1 MSPRGG
7 AARALP
13 AANPVYPGDRQRSGS
28 SHPLRAPDPGD
39 PHRSGAAHPR
49 RDPGA
54 AGRGFRPRVVHSRT
68 PNLLDRLHLRGVRLA
83 WVLVPVIAL
92 LLGGVVF
99 VNVQRLNLTTQT
111 GRTVDMY
118 NEAQGDILRLRAL
131 LAEKDGQVVDQAATR
146 LGMVQAPGSGLT
158 YVSVPKEARS
168 APKQAPRT
176 R

>member
-1 MSPRGG
+1 MGTAAPRFD
-7 AARALP
+7 
-13 AANPVYPGDRQRSGS
+13 PGDRHRAGAGD
-28 SHPLRAPDPGD
+28 PLRAPGQ
-39 PHRSGAAHPR
+39 PHRAP
-49 RDPGA
+49 
-54 AGRGFRPRVVHSRT
+54 RPRVVSSRQPT
-68 PNLLDRLHLRGVRLA
+68 LRERLHLEGIRLA

-118 NEAQGDILRLRAL
+118 NQAQADILKLRAV
-131 LAEKDGQVVDQAATR
+131 LAEKDGQVVDQAVRR

-158 YVSVPKEARS
+158 YVSVPKEARIG
-168 APKQAPRT
+168 PGQAPRT